1 MSPDLGFQSFGSESR
16 VGRPMVPVRPLEDA
30 PPGPVPPAVRPST
43 NPATSAGL
51 PAPLPRR
58 FRLEQFAQEQAG
70 EALRHLRQLLGR
82 AGRDDLATARS
93 TLRTEIDHPVG
104 RLDDV
109 EVVL

>member
-1 MSPDLGFQSFGSESR
+1 MSLLAGFQLFGSDPRTGEPT
-16 VGRPMVPVRPLEDA
+16 RPVIPLEA
-30 PPGPVPPAVRPST
+30 RPPGPVPPAVRPST

-51 PAPLPRR
+51 PATLPRR

-93 TLRTEIDHPVG
+93 TLRTEINHPVG

-109 EVVL
+109 EV